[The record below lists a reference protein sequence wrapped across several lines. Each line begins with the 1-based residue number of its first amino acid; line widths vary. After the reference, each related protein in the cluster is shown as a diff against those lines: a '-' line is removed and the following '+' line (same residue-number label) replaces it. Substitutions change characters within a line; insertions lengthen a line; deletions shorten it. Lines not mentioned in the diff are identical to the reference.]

1 MPSTIL
7 CFLHEKFTFSTLFNR
22 IILCAERAERHRTC
36 FSNKKAPLARS
47 LSFARVIVSHLK
59 IELDFNRRAGYVEVD
74 SGESDALTTISYPG
88 FWRFLHWIG
97 RFHKIN
103 KRAPRNAYAMQ
114 RRNCFQF
121 LLCTRIRWR
130 PNVYFYRPAV
140 FISAIFILKLR
151 EQSSSR
157 RLLL

>member
-1 MPSTIL
+1 MFFAREIYIFHIIQSHYTLRWKSRTPSNVFFEQKSTSRSFSL
-7 CFLHEKFTFSTLFNR
+7 FRACDCFTSKNR
-22 IILCAERAERHRTC
+22 IGFQSTRRLCRGRQWRIGRANDN
-36 FSNKKAPLARS
+36 FISWFLA
-47 LSFARVIVSHLK
+47 
-59 IELDFNRRAGYVEVD
+59 
-74 SGESDALTTISYPG
+74 
-88 FWRFLHWIG
+88 FLHWIG

-103 KRAPRNAYAMQ
+103 KRASRNAYAML